1 MKEEKTNQEIFEQ
14 KYPPEKL
21 VRNPLLCAEAIG
33 YLKALMIYF
42 PHEEK
47 WAKISMSLITLL
59 ILSQNL

>member
-1 MKEEKTNQEIFEQ
+1 MKEEKTNKEIFEQ
-14 KYPPEKL
+14 KYSPEKL
-21 VRNPLLCAEAIG
+21 AHNPLLCAEAIG

-59 ILSQNL
+59 ILSEKL